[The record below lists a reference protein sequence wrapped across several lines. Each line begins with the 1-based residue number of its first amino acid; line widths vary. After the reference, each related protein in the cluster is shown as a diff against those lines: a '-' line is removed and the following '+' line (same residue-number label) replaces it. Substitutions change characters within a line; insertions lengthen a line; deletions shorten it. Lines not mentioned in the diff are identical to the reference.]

1 MGGRT
6 ANKTLQDNTELECN
20 QYTHDLRLGAKLA
33 FLKRTGTSSPYQG
46 QAWDEWW
53 NKLDE

>member
-20 QYTHDLRLGAKLA
+20 QYTHDLLLGAKLA

-46 QAWDEWW
+46 QAWDAWW